1 MFIKIKLGKA
11 LLLELF
17 GLCLAGFLG
26 SVSATEVSQPSAT
39 LYLFSKAGCPH
50 CAKEKDFLLRLKA
63 EQPALLIHELE
74 IGDKPQNLVAFR
86 AVIDRAQ
93 IANPG
98 VPQGS

>member
-1 MFIKIKLGKA
+1 MKVKLNKA
-11 LLLELF
+11 WYLVLF
-17 GLCLAGFLG
+17 GLCLIGVFG

-50 CAKEKDFLLRLKA
+50 CAREKDFLLRLKA

-74 IGDKPQNLVAFR
+74 IGDKTQNLEAFR
-86 AVIDRAQ
+86 AVIDRAK

-98 VPQGS
+98 VPQGIS